1 MNKAADHTTTKS
13 PSGKDQYSLSTL
25 ALDLL
30 DTTWRIAIPVVLFAG
45 AGIFL
50 DRKIHTAPWS
60 TLIGAVLGFVIAGLL
75 LRQQLQA
82 VMREESKK

>member
-13 PSGKDQYSLSTL
+13 PRGKDQYSLSTL

-50 DRKIHTAPWS
+50 DRKIHAAPWF
-60 TLIGAVLGFVIAGLL
+60 TLTGAVLGFVIAGLL
-75 LRQQLQA
+75 LRQQLHA